1 MNKKIYV
8 KKVKEKKLNK
18 WTSLVT
24 KEVKYDKKKHI
35 YYFIKSLDYI
45 SILAVMKNKKIPI
58 VKQFRPAIEK
68 YVWEFPGGLVD
79 KKLSLKKIA
88 IDEIKEETGLTV
100 EKIIKMKTCYSDLG
114 RIINKI
120 HFFYA
125 ECSNKINPVKDK
137 YIKVKFVSYNNLV
150 KLIKKN
156 KFQSPYHISL
166 LTLAKIKDLAI

>member
-1 MNKKIYV
+1 MNKKINV
-8 KKVKEKKLNK
+8 KKLKEKKLNK
-18 WTSLVT
+18 WVSLVT
-24 KEVKYDKKKHI
+24 KEVKFNKKKQI
-35 YYFIKSLDYI
+35 YYFLKSWDYVA
-45 SILAVMKNKKIPI
+45 ILAVTKNKKIPI

-137 YIKVKFVSYNNLV
+137 YIKVKFVNYNNLV
-150 KLIKKN
+150 KLIKEN
-156 KFQSPYHISL
+156 KFQCPFHISS
-166 LTLAKIKDLAI
+166 LTLAKIWNLTI

>member
-45 SILAVMKNKKIPI
+45 SILAVTKNKKIPI

-166 LTLAKIKDLAI
+166 LTLAKIKDLTI

>member
-1 MNKKIYV
+1 MNKKIYI
-8 KKVKEKKLNK
+8 KKLKEKKLSK

-88 IDEIKEETGLTV
+88 IEEIEEETGLTV
-100 EKIIKMKTCYSDLG
+100 EKIIKIKTSYSDIG
-114 RIINKI
+114 RIINKS

-150 KLIKKN
+150 KLIKEN

>member
-8 KKVKEKKLNK
+8 KKVKEKKLSK

-45 SILAVMKNKKIPI
+45 SILAVTKNKKIPI

-88 IDEIKEETGLTV
+88 IEEIEEETGLTV
-100 EKIIKMKTCYSDLG
+100 EKIIKIKTSYSDNG

-166 LTLAKIKDLAI
+166 LTLAKIKDLTI

>member
-18 WTSLVT
+18 WISLVT
-24 KEVKYDKKKHI
+24 KEVKFNKKKHI
-35 YYFIKSLDYI
+35 YYFFKSADYI

-79 KKLSLKKIA
+79 KKLSPKKIA
-88 IDEIKEETGLTV
+88 IEEIKEETGLTV
-100 EKIIKMKTCYSDLG
+100 EKIIKIKTCYSDLG

-137 YIKVKFVSYNNLV
+137 YIKVKFVNYNNLV
-150 KLIKKN
+150 KLIMEN
-156 KFQSPYHISL
+156 KFQCSFHISL
-166 LTLAKIKDLAI
+166 LTLAKIKDLTI

>member
-8 KKVKEKKLNK
+8 KKVKEKKLNE
-18 WTSLVT
+18 WVSLVT

-88 IDEIKEETGLTV
+88 IEEIEEETGLTV
-100 EKIIKMKTCYSDLG
+100 EKIIKIKTSYSDIG
-114 RIINKI
+114 RIINKF

-166 LTLAKIKDLAI
+166 LTLAKIKDLTI

>member
-8 KKVKEKKLNK
+8 TKVKEKKLNE
-18 WTSLVT
+18 WVSLVT

-58 VKQFRPAIEK
+58 IKQFRPAIEK

-100 EKIIKMKTCYSDLG
+100 EKIIKIKTCYSDIG

-150 KLIKKN
+150 KLIKEN
-156 KFQSPYHISL
+156 KFQCPFHISL
-166 LTLAKIKDLAI
+166 LTLAKIKDLTI

>member
-88 IDEIKEETGLTV
+88 IEEIEEETGLTV
-100 EKIIKMKTCYSDLG
+100 EKIIKIKTSYSDIG
-114 RIINKI
+114 RIINKS

>member
-45 SILAVMKNKKIPI
+45 SILAVTKNKKIPI

-150 KLIKKN
+150 KLIKEN

>member
-8 KKVKEKKLNK
+8 KKVKEKKLNE
-18 WTSLVT
+18 WVSLVT

-58 VKQFRPAIEK
+58 IKQFRPAIEK

-166 LTLAKIKDLAI
+166 LTLAKIKDLTI

>member
-1 MNKKIYV
+1 VNKKIYV

-18 WTSLVT
+18 WISLVT
-24 KEVKYDKKKHI
+24 KEVKFNKKKHI
-35 YYFIKSLDYI
+35 YYFFKSLDYI

-68 YVWEFPGGLVD
+68 YVWEFPGGMVD
-79 KKLSLKKIA
+79 KKLNLKKIA
-88 IDEIKEETGLTV
+88 IEEIEEETGLTV
-100 EKIIKMKTCYSDLG
+100 EKIIKIKTCYSDLG

-137 YIKVKFVSYNNLV
+137 YIKVKFVNYNNLV
-150 KLIKKN
+150 KLIKEN
-156 KFQSPYHISL
+156 KFQCPFHISL
-166 LTLAKIKDLAI
+166 LTLAKIMDLTI

>member
-8 KKVKEKKLNK
+8 KKIKEKKLSK
-18 WTSLVT
+18 WISLVT
-24 KEVKYDKKKHI
+24 KEVKFNKKKHI
-35 YYFIKSLDYI
+35 YHFIKSLDYI

-58 VKQFRPAIEK
+58 IQQFRPAIEK

-88 IDEIKEETGLTV
+88 IEEIKEETGLTV

-137 YIKVKFVSYNNLV
+137 YIKVKFVNYNNLV
-150 KLIKKN
+150 KLIKEN